1 MRSGEFARL
10 CGTTKNTLIH
20 YDDIGLLHP
29 AEKGANRYRNYS
41 MADFARFSVIRA
53 MTQAGFSLAQVRA
66 MLDAPDPERLAA
78 LADENADA
86 LKQRMAE
93 LRRSERLLAE
103 IGHQAAVAQEA
114 CLQPAVRFLP
124 ERVMLAVENVSGL
137 TIDGDWEGVLAKDA
151 TVMEGLAKL
160 GAEAAIAPYGV
171 TASVDADALPSYQEF
186 FYVLPKKPR
195 RAPFGTVRTLS
206 AGEYACIGYAGPWK
220 EVGSA
225 YRQLAAFLKREG
237 LQTEGPWYEVS
248 QTRLL
253 DTDEAHYRCTLS
265 VAVAR

>member
-1 MRSGEFARL
+1 MKSGEFAHL

-66 MLDAPDPERLAA
+66 MLDTPDPERLAA
-78 LADENADA
+78 LADENTSA
-86 LKQRMAE
+86 LKRRMAE

-103 IGHQAAVAQEA
+103 IGRQAAAAQEA
-114 CLQPAVRFLP
+114 SPQPAVRVFP
-124 ERVMLAVENVSGL
+124 ERVVLVAEDVSGL
-137 TIDGDWEGVLAKDA
+137 KIDGNWEGVLAKDA
-151 TVMEGLAKL
+151 TVVEGLAKL
-160 GAEAAIAPYGV
+160 GVEAAIAPYGV
-171 TASVDADALPSYQEF
+171 TAQVGADGLPSYQEF
-186 FYVLPKKPR
+186 FYLLPKKPQ
-195 RAPFGTVRTLS
+195 RAPFGTARTLP
-206 AGEYACIGYAGPWK
+206 ARECACIGYVGPWK
-220 EVGSA
+220 EVGNA
-225 YRQLAAFLKREG
+225 YQQLAAFLKREG
-237 LQTEGPWYEVS
+237 LRTEGPWYEIS

-265 VAVAR
+265 VAVR